1 MAQRCG
7 VCAHPRRAEV
17 DEILQGRH
25 NASKVARELGVTRFS
40 VQRHREKHLTPE
52 GWNPEKSQIDPLQSG
67 NPEGADSEF
76 KKNRI
81 AGLHTSRANPEIRK
95 PKEPLERG
103 TQITPRNPAIRKPT
117 EPLKRNTR
125 VDPQTAFL
133 TSYAANGDV
142 QAALKAGGVSRTQLR
157 KWQETDEAFSL
168 RFHNAEIEAIELLEA
183 EARTR
188 AVAGSQ
194 LTRRVYRHGLLYEE
208 IHEWRPSDAMLTKLL
223 QAHKPE
229 KYGDKLTVTQT
240 TVVKAIDADA
250 WNSV

>member
-67 NPEGADSEF
+67 NLERANSEF

-95 PKEPLERG
+95 PKQPLEGG
-103 TQITPRNPAIRKPT
+103 TQDDPRNPVIRKPGG
-117 EPLKRNTR
+117 
-125 VDPQTAFL
+125 DPQTAFL
-133 TSYAANGDV
+133 TSYAANGDLA
-142 QAALKAGGVSRTQLR
+142 AALKAGGILR
-157 KWQETDEAFSL
+157 SEFHKWQETDETFNL
-168 RFHNAEIEAIELLEA
+168 RFHTAEAEAIEALEA

-188 AVAGSQ
+188 AVAGSK
-194 LTRRVYRHGLLYEE
+194 LTRRVYRHGMLYEE
-208 IHEWRPSDAMLTKLL
+208 IHEWRPSDTMLTKLL

>member
-7 VCAHPRRAEV
+7 VCAHPRREEV
-17 DEILQGRH
+17 DLILRGPH
-25 NASKVARELGVTRFS
+25 NVSRIARDLGVTRFS
-40 VQRHREKHLTPE
+40 VQRHREAHLVPR
-52 GWNPEKSQIDPLQSG
+52 
-67 NPEGADSEF
+67 
-76 KKNRI
+76 NRI
-81 AGLHTSRANPEIRK
+81 GVQGI
-95 PKEPLERG
+95 LELDET
-103 TQITPRNPAIRKPT
+103 TQETPAPRPIPRNA
-117 EPLKRNTR
+117 R

-142 QAALKAGGVSRTQLR
+142 GRALKAGGITRAQLR

-168 RFHNAEIEAIELLEA
+168 RYHIAEAEAIELLEA

-188 AVAGSQ
+188 AVAGSLLKRQ
-194 LTRRVYRHGLLYEE
+194 VFRHGMLYEE

>member
-17 DEILQGRH
+17 DEVLRGRH

-40 VQRHREKHLTPE
+40 VLRHREKHLKPAAE
-52 GWNPEKSQIDPLQSG
+52 
-67 NPEGADSEF
+67 ASEE
-76 KKNRI
+76 
-81 AGLHTSRANPEIRK
+81 TEIEEVAL
-95 PKEPLERG
+95 PGP
-103 TQITPRNPAIRKPT
+103 PRH
-117 EPLKRNTR
+117 LL
-125 VDPQTAFL
+125 DPQTAFL
-133 TSYAANGDV
+133 TSYAANGDLA
-142 QAALKAGGVSRTQLR
+142 AALKAGGILRTEFR
-157 KWQETDEAFSL
+157 KWQETDEAFAL
-168 RFHNAEIEAIELLEA
+168 RFHTAEAEATEALEA

-188 AVAGSQ
+188 AVAGSK
-194 LTRRVYRHGLLYEE
+194 LVRRVYRHGMLYEE

-223 QAHKPE
+223 QAAKPE

>member
-7 VCAHPRRAEV
+7 VCAHPRRAEI
-17 DEILQGRH
+17 DEILRGRH
-25 NASKVARELGVTRFS
+25 SASSVARDLGVTRFS
-40 VQRHREKHLTPE
+40 VQRHRERHLTPE
-52 GWNPEKSQIDPLQSG
+52 SRTAVLGVLDDQKSCSDPSRTET
-67 NPEGADSEF
+67 PEGGNSEI
-76 KKNRI
+76 KKSCS
-81 AGLHTSRANPEIRK
+81 AVLTTSSARTEYRNEN
-95 PKEPLERG
+95 EPRPRG
-103 TQITPRNPAIRKPT
+103 A
-117 EPLKRNTR
+117 R

-142 QAALKAGGVSRTQLR
+142 AKALKAGAVTRAQLR

-168 RFHNAEIEAIELLEA
+168 RFHIAEAEAIELLEV

-194 LTRRVYRHGLLYEE
+194 LTRRVYRHGVLYEE

>member
-17 DEILQGRH
+17 DEVLRERH
-25 NASKVARELGVTRFS
+25 NVSKIARELGVTRFS
-40 VQRHREKHLTPE
+40 VQRHRDRHLTPE
-52 GWNPEKSQIDPLQSG
+52 GCNPEKSRIDPPQSR
-67 NPEGADSEF
+67 NPEGANSEF

-95 PKEPLERG
+95 PKQPLEGG
-103 TQITPRNPAIRKPT
+103 TPDDPWNPVIRKSG
-117 EPLKRNTR
+117 

-142 QAALKAGGVSRTQLR
+142 QKALKAGGVTRAQLR

-168 RFHNAEIEAIELLEA
+168 RFHTAEAEAIELLEA

-188 AVAGSQ
+188 AIAGSQ

-208 IHEWRPSDAMLTKLL
+208 IHEWRPSDTMLTKLL

>member
-7 VCAHPRRAEV
+7 VCAHPKREEV
-17 DEILQGRH
+17 DEILRGRH
-25 NASKVARELGVTRFS
+25 NASRIAQDLGVTRFS
-40 VQRHREKHLTPE
+40 VQRHREKHLSPKTQSQVQYEPE
-52 GWNPEKSQIDPLQSG
+52 AESG
-67 NPEGADSEF
+67 NEPQPQEGA
-76 KKNRI
+76 R
-81 AGLHTSRANPEIRK
+81 R
-95 PKEPLERG
+95 
-103 TQITPRNPAIRKPT
+103 RNA
-117 EPLKRNTR
+117 R

-142 QAALKAGGVSRTQLR
+142 QKALKAGGITRVQLR
-157 KWQETDEAFSL
+157 KWQEVDEAFSL
-168 RFHNAEIEAIELLEA
+168 RFHNAETEAIELLEA

-194 LTRRVYRHGLLYEE
+194 LVRRVYRHGMLYEE